1 MAEVK
6 ILVTPNH
13 IKTAALRA
21 AQYLEKLDY
30 DALFLNFSR
39 DLERGIKELAEGAP
53 YDRVLDRLRELKLIP
68 EPTGSWEYGA
78 EPILRAL
85 RGVQLREPSLEIYCY
100 KDPSLTSLSA
110 QLAEKTALLIFR
122 WCSTGK
128 IDLEEWK
135 TLLASWLDL
144 ETEALDREAD
154 LLVNKAEGREKNV
167 CIAGFNGKHIK
178 AHLKEAGY
186 HVRLKCLYVPYHF
199 TPLEIL
205 AREMRLALSKGS
217 TLPSQRM
224 RELIEQHARF
234 IRDYVTTSE
243 NYDGAHRY
251 WMWDRAPWL
260 RHRMTL
266 KPGVP

>member
-6 ILVTPNH
+6 ILITPDH
-13 IKTAALRA
+13 IKAAASKA
-21 AQYLEKLDY
+21 AELIKKLDY
-30 DALFLNFSR
+30 EVLFLNFSR
-39 DLERGIKELAEGAP
+39 NLENGIKELAEGAP
-53 YDRVLDRLRELKLIP
+53 YDYVLDRLRELKLIP

-85 RGVQLREPSLEIYCY
+85 RGIQLKKPGLKIHCY
-100 KDPSLTSLSA
+100 KDPDLTSLSE

-128 IDLEEWK
+128 MELEEWK
-135 TLLASWLDL
+135 ALLASWLDL

-154 LLVNKAEGREKNV
+154 LLIKKAEVGDKNV
-167 CIAGFNGKHIK
+167 CIAGFNGRHIK

-186 HVRLKCLYVPYHF
+186 HVRLQCLYVPYHF

-205 AREMRLALSKGS
+205 AREIRLAPSKGS
-217 TLPSQRM
+217 TLPSQRIE
-224 RELIEQHARF
+224 ELMEQHARF
-234 IRDYVTTSE
+234 IRDYVTVSE
-243 NYDGAHRY
+243 NYDDAHRH

-266 KPGVP
+266 KPSLP